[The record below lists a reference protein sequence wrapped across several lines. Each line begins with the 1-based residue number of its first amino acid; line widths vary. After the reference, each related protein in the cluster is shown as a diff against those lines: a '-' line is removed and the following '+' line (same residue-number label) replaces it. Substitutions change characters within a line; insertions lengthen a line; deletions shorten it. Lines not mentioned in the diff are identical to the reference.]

1 MGYVEILII
10 LFNSFFFFRI
20 EDSIFF
26 VVVSKDNANGIKMS
40 FFMKSTKIHTCC
52 TVGVVASLMMG
63 PLPDGVV
70 ANGESNGEPE
80 LLE

>member
-1 MGYVEILII
+1 
-10 LFNSFFFFRI
+10 
-20 EDSIFF
+20 
-26 VVVSKDNANGIKMS
+26 
-40 FFMKSTKIHTCC
+40 MKSTKIHTCC